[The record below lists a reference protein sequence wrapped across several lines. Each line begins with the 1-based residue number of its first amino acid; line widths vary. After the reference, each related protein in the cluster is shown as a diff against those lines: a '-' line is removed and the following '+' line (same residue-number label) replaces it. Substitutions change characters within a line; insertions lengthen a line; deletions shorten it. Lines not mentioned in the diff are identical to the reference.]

1 MFKGHSSSRFTCHC
15 SCMNGDSPSRGYW
28 TVEWTLRHVDTDHA
42 RTSKKKKKKKIASQ
56 NHARCTG
63 TASRRARPTN
73 HITILTIRQ
82 WSRKYRIPDRIVVV
96 DCHISNIAFFFLKK
110 KKNVLSVWP
119 AIYIQKEIKTSSES
133 NLIRLWRCPISHR
146 SWTDSITE
154 SDHATDCRDSVLAIP
169 ATTTTGS
176 RAGSRPLWQ
185 ENVLARELEPTG

>member
-1 MFKGHSSSRFTCHC
+1 MATAPREGIEPL
-15 SCMNGDSPSRGYW
+15 NEPWD
-28 TVEWTLRHVDTDHA
+28 TLILIMHERQ
-42 RTSKKKKKKKIASQ
+42 KKKKQKKIIASQ

-96 DCHISNIAFFFLKK
+96 DCHISNIAFFFWKK
-110 KKNVLSVWP
+110 TCCQYGLLYTYK
-119 AIYIQKEIKTSSES
+119 KEIKTSSES

-176 RAGSRPLWQ
+176 RAGSRPL
-185 ENVLARELEPTG
+185 